1 MRAKGLGAKMCECKI
16 AIDRRALGKFLAAAT
31 GASLLPEAAGAA
43 TVTAL
48 AITCIDYRLV
58 DDAVRFFNRRHMTN
72 DYDQVSLAGASLA
85 AVSDKFP
92 SSNAAFWDH
101 IGIAQQLHHIK
112 KVIVVD
118 HRDCGAF
125 KVAFGK
131 DYKGEGAAETDQ
143 HKTVME
149 QVKAK
154 LAKTHPDLTAEFYL
168 MALDG
173 KAERVV

>member
-1 MRAKGLGAKMCECKI
+1 MN
-16 AIDRRALGKFLAAAT
+16 RRAVLAM
-31 GASLLPEAAGAA
+31 AAGTAGLNLVPGRAEAA
-43 TVTAL
+43 TVTSL

-58 DDAVRFFNRRHMTN
+58 DDAVHFFDGKKMTN

-101 IGIAQQLHHIK
+101 IGIAKTLHHIK

-118 HRDCGAF
+118 HRDCGAY

-131 DYKGEGAAETDQ
+131 DYKADPAGETAQ
-143 HKTVME
+143 HKGVM
-149 QVKAK
+149 QTLKAE
-154 LAKTHPDLTAEFYL
+154 LAKRHPDLQAEFYL

-173 KAERVV
+173 KAERVI

>member
-1 MRAKGLGAKMCECKI
+1 MCECKM
-16 AIDRRALGKFLAAAT
+16 DRRTLGKALAGIAGAGFLPQAAA
-31 GASLLPEAAGAA
+31 AA

-48 AITCIDYRLV
+48 GVTCIDYRLV
-58 DDAVRFFNRRHMTN
+58 DDAVRFFDSKKLTN
-72 DYDQVSLAGASLA
+72 DYDQVSLAGAALA

-101 IGIAQQLHHIK
+101 IGIAKELHHIRR
-112 KVIVVD
+112 VIVVD
-118 HRDCGAF
+118 HRDCGAY

-131 DYKGEGAAETDQ
+131 DYKADAAGETFQ
-143 HKTVME
+143 HKQVME

-154 LAKTHPDLTAEFYL
+154 LAETHPDLAAEFYL

-173 KAERVV
+173 KTERVV

>member
-1 MRAKGLGAKMCECKI
+1 MCDCKM
-16 AIDRRALGKFLAAAT
+16 DRRALGKLLAGAT
-31 GASLLPEAAGAA
+31 GAAALPGAAKAA

-58 DDAVRFFNRRHMTN
+58 DDAVRYFDHRKMTN

-92 SSNAAFWDH
+92 TSNAAFWDH
-101 IGIAQQLHHIK
+101 VGIAKTLHHIH
-112 KVIVVD
+112 KVVVVD
-118 HRDCGAF
+118 HRDCGAY

-131 DYKGEGAAETDQ
+131 NYQGEHAAETVQ
-143 HKTVME
+143 HKQVME
-149 QVKAK
+149 EVKAK
-154 LAKTHPDLTAEFYL
+154 LAKTHPDLESEFYL

-173 KAERVV
+173 KVERVI

>member
-1 MRAKGLGAKMCECKI
+1 MYGCRIHRRELGVMLIGIAGSSLMPRLARAAN
-16 AIDRRALGKFLAAAT
+16 
-31 GASLLPEAAGAA
+31 
-43 TVTAL
+43 VTAL
-48 AITCIDYRLV
+48 AVTCIDYRLV
-58 DDAVRFFNRRHMTN
+58 DAAVRFFDSQHLTN

-101 IGIAQQLHHIK
+101 VTIAKQLHNIK
-112 KVIVVD
+112 EVIVLD

-131 DYKGEGAAETDQ
+131 DYQGEGATETAQ
-143 HKTVME
+143 HKMVMG

-154 LAKTHPDLTAEFYL
+154 LATTHPDLMAQFYL
-168 MALDG
+168 MALNG
-173 KAERVV
+173 KTERVL

>member
-1 MRAKGLGAKMCECKI
+1 MCECKI
-16 AIDRRALGKFLAAAT
+16 GRRALGKLLAGAA
-31 GASLLPEAAGAA
+31 GASLLPGAA
-43 TVTAL
+43 KAANVTAL

-58 DDAVRFFNRRHMTN
+58 DNTVAFFHAKHLTK

-85 AVSDKFP
+85 AVSNKFP

-101 IGIAQQLHHIK
+101 VGIAKRLHHIK

-118 HRDCGAF
+118 HRDCGAY
-125 KVAFGK
+125 KVAFGTAF
-131 DYKGEGAAETDQ
+131 KGEGAAKTNQ
-143 HKTVME
+143 HKAVMQ

-168 MALDG
+168 MAPDG

>member
-1 MRAKGLGAKMCECKI
+1 MCDCN
-16 AIDRRALGKFLAAAT
+16 IDRRSLAK
-31 GASLLPEAAGAA
+31 LLAGAAGAA
-43 TVTAL
+43 ALPGTAQAATVTTL

-58 DDAVRFFNRRHMTN
+58 DDAVKFFDGKHMTN

-101 IGIAQQLHHIK
+101 IGIAKTLHHIK

-131 DYKGEGAAETDQ
+131 DYKADAAGETQQ

-154 LAKTHPDLTAEFYL
+154 LAKTHPDLVPEFYL

-173 KAERVV
+173 KVERVV

>member
-1 MRAKGLGAKMCECKI
+1 MCDCKL
-16 AIDRRALGKFLAAAT
+16 DRRALGKLMAGAVGAAA
-31 GASLLPEAAGAA
+31 LPGAA
-43 TVTAL
+43 KAASVTAL
-48 AITCIDYRLV
+48 GITCIDYRLI
-58 DDAVRFFNRRHMTN
+58 DDEVQFFNRHKLKN
-72 DYDQVSLAGASLA
+72 DYDEVALAGASLA

-101 IGIAQQLHHIK
+101 ISIAKTLHHIH

-118 HRDCGAF
+118 HRDCGAY

-131 DYKGEGAAETDQ
+131 DYQGEHAAETAQ

-154 LAKTHPDLTAEFYL
+154 LAEIHPELESEFYL

-173 KAERVV
+173 TAERII

>member
-1 MRAKGLGAKMCECKI
+1 MSE
-16 AIDRRALGKFLAAAT
+16 
-31 GASLLPEAAGAA
+31 
-43 TVTAL
+43 
-48 AITCIDYRLV
+48 
-58 DDAVRFFNRRHMTN
+58 
-72 DYDQVSLAGASLA
+72 
-85 AVSDKFP
+85 KFP

-101 IGIAQQLHHIK
+101 IGITKTLHHIK

-131 DYKGEGAAETDQ
+131 EFKADSAGETAQ
-143 HKTVME
+143 HKAVME

-154 LAKTHPDLTAEFYL
+154 LAKTHPDLESEFYL
-168 MALDG
+168 MAMDG